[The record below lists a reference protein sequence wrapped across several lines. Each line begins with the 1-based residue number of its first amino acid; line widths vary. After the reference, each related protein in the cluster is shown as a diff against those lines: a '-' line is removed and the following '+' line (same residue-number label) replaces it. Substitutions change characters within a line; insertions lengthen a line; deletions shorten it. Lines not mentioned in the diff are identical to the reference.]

1 MAGST
6 SISLLQAVILVIV
19 VAFRESVM
27 QVIACSRQGYI
38 RIHSLNARLCQ
49 IIGCSAH
56 PNSTCERL
64 KSFVTGALHGSDG

>member
-19 VAFRESVM
+19 VAFRENVM

-38 RIHSLNARLCQ
+38 RIHSLNA
-49 IIGCSAH
+49 
-56 PNSTCERL
+56 
-64 KSFVTGALHGSDG
+64 